1 MSPHAAIPGLTFSKL
16 LLIANR
22 ARKSEILYIAD
33 SCECLQASEFRRLP
47 GCSVISRPV
56 RLRVLR
62 DTLMQKLN
70 LEESS
75 STAEED
81 SIRFQQSE
89 AAKTVRYLSFLSI
102 CLHAHV
108 DLQNGLLL

>member
-1 MSPHAAIPGLTFSKL
+1 
-16 LLIANR
+16 
-22 ARKSEILYIAD
+22 
-33 SCECLQASEFRRLP
+33 
-47 GCSVISRPV
+47 
-56 RLRVLR
+56 
-62 DTLMQKLN
+62 MQKLN

-89 AAKTVRYLSFLSI
+89 AAKTVRYLSFLST

-108 DLQNGLLL
+108 DLQNGLFLEKFPQADVALFPYEMTGTRILVAMVDAAQRMVLKV